1 MIILLS
7 PAKNLDE
14 LPVRKM
20 KGTTLPV
27 FPEESIDLTNKLKTF
42 SARRLAKLMNINP
55 KLAEL
60 NHARFQRWRMPF
72 LPTDAKPAVFMF
84 AGEVYR
90 GLDAASLTAEE
101 LRYAQVHVRILSGLH
116 GVLRPLDLIQPY
128 RLEMGT
134 SLSMGRGR
142 KDLYAFWGDR
152 ITDNLNGALRT
163 SGSTVLVDLA
173 SAEYFR
179 SVRREDIEGRVITPL
194 FKDDRPG
201 GPKVLMAYAKHQRGA
216 MCRWIL
222 QHRVMD
228 PEKIKAYDGDGYRYD
243 PDSSSADE
251 WVFLR

>member
-1 MIILLS
+1 
-7 PAKNLDE
+7 
-14 LPVRKM
+14 
-20 KGTTLPV
+20 
-27 FPEESIDLTNKLKTF
+27 
-42 SARRLAKLMNINP
+42 
-55 KLAEL
+55 
-60 NHARFQRWRMPF
+60 
-72 LPTDAKPAVFMF
+72 
-84 AGEVYR
+84 
-90 GLDAASLTAEE
+90 
-101 LRYAQVHVRILSGLH
+101 
-116 GVLRPLDLIQPY
+116 
-128 RLEMGT
+128 
-134 SLSMGRGR
+134 MGRGR

-163 SGSTVLVDLA
+163 SGSTVLLDLA